1 MKIIYDSNGNKL
13 KKPLNLTLKQ
23 LLKKDVGFVL
33 NNLPVISYKE
43 LKRPTYTKYLK
54 SKINMGEFNPNIF
67 AIARVLFG
75 WDEQTYREFLQW
87 YEKGE

>member
-1 MKIIYDSNGNKL
+1 
-13 KKPLNLTLKQ
+13 
-23 LLKKDVGFVL
+23 
-33 NNLPVISYKE
+33 
-43 LKRPTYTKYLK
+43 
-54 SKINMGEFNPNIF
+54 MGEFNPNIF

>member
-1 MKIIYDSNGNKL
+1 MKIKYDSNGNKL

-23 LLKKDVGFVL
+23 LLKKDVKMVL
-33 NNLPVISYKE
+33 NNLPIISYNE
-43 LKRPTYTKYLK
+43 LKRPIYTRYLK

-67 AIARVLFG
+67 SLAKVVLG
-75 WDEQTYREFLQW
+75 WDEKTYREFLKW